1 MGYVKLCV
9 DQKLPLFS
17 RKHTKQTDPL
27 FTGLVMV
34 FNYKVTISAVKCQRN
49 FFGIK
54 YQFLYKMCLA
64 VKCQRQIIFGI
75 KYLNTNCV

>member
-9 DQKLPLFS
+9 DQELPLFS

-34 FNYKVTISAVKCQRN
+34 FTK
-49 FFGIK
+49 
-54 YQFLYKMCLA
+54 
-64 VKCQRQIIFGI
+64 
-75 KYLNTNCV
+75 